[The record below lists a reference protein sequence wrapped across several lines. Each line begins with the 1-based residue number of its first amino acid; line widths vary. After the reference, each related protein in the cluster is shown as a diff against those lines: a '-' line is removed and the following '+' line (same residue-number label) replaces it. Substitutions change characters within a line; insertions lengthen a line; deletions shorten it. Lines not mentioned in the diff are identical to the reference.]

1 MFLVRF
7 WNWPLLRPQNI
18 TICWLRAMFALKE
31 LDRKMHVLRALIEWV
46 AILTTY
52 ALLCHHFDP
61 AEGRGHHPSP
71 VCITSVGG
79 SSHTWPRRRPPA
91 LPVSAECRGWP
102 VTVDLRSHWSL
113 LNCLSDFS
121 PADLAFFFLPFFP
134 LRTKFCCVLQHGQ
147 HIWVFFFLFQLIGFP
162 LYLILSECLHL
173 SICPGNNWGNVFLT
187 DDSSSLDPT

>member
-46 AILTTY
+46 AILSTY

-91 LPVSAECRGWP
+91 SLSLQRVTSDCRPPQPLVSIELSVRFFAGRPCILFPSILPIKNEVLLCLTAWP
-102 VTVDLRSHWSL
+102 AYLSL
-113 LNCLSDFS
+113 LFSISADRIPFVFNFVRMLTFVLLSWKLLRQRFS
-121 PADLAFFFLPFFP
+121 
-134 LRTKFCCVLQHGQ
+134 
-147 HIWVFFFLFQLIGFP
+147 
-162 LYLILSECLHL
+162 
-173 SICPGNNWGNVFLT
+173 NWWF
-187 DDSSSLDPT
+187 